1 MVRTLV
7 FQSNNVGSNPTD
19 PIMNKPTTKRVIR
32 YQNQRQLPTTSS
44 FHRLLNTNLTINPRP
59 VVGDIEYNFNFVS
72 WVAPHLLFNHSR
84 SVLQKRRARAG
95 VRIKKAYTMLTWLY
109 YLTFTVDRQTENR
122 VVKFAF
128 LPRRR
133 SKYTLTKAPM
143 AHKTFSKEQFKFQ
156 LHKCKVS
163 IRTELAEHYQ
173 ISSLPALQTAFLVTR
188 TTFPNLETNILF
200 LKSARVILP
209 GSAVEFYSYF
219 RFSRTKASTV

>member
-19 PIMNKPTTKRVIR
+19 PIVNKITAKRVIK
-32 YQNQRQLPTTSS
+32 YQNQPKPSLSTK
-44 FHRLLNTNLTINPRP
+44 FHHLLNLDAAATKRRP
-59 VVGDIEYNFNFVS
+59 SESVEYNFNFVS
-72 WVAPHLLFNHSR
+72 WVAPHLLFNQSR
-84 SVLQKRRARAG
+84 LTLQKQRVRAG
-95 VRIKKAYTMLTWLY
+95 VRMKKAYTMLTWLY

-122 VVKFAF
+122 LVKFSF

-163 IRTELAEHYQ
+163 IRTELADHYRL
-173 ISSLPALQTAFLVTR
+173 SSVPALKTAFVIAR
-188 TTFPNLETNILF
+188 TTFPNLETNTLF
-200 LKSARVILP
+200 LKSARIVLP
-209 GSAVEFYSYF
+209 GSAPDFYSYF
-219 RFSRTKASTV
+219 AFSQNRKG

>member
-19 PIMNKPTTKRVIR
+19 PIVNKINVKRTIKP
-32 YQNQRQLPTTSS
+32 QNQHKLTTTPN
-44 FHRLLNTNLTINPRP
+44 FHHLLNMSAAINKRRR
-59 VVGDIEYNFNFVS
+59 DESIEYNFNFVS
-72 WVAPHLLFNHSR
+72 WVAPHLLFNQSR
-84 SVLQKRRARAG
+84 LGLQKQRVRAG

-122 VVKFAF
+122 VVKFSF
-128 LPRRR
+128 LPRKR

-163 IRTELAEHYQ
+163 IRTELADHYR
-173 ISSLPALQTAFLVTR
+173 ISSVPGLHTAFWVTR

-200 LKSARVILP
+200 LKSARIVLP
-209 GSAVEFYSYF
+209 GSAVDFYSYF
-219 RFSRTKASTV
+219 LFSQTR